1 MMNAEKHYVK
11 IIKELERK
19 LKKYRVLNNIKNFEI
34 QRLKELKDE

>member
-1 MMNAEKHYVK
+1 MMNAEKDYVK